1 MIFNSLDARLLGR
14 LVLLV
19 AALAASG
26 YATQHHSYRLA
37 LVALVVLIVL
47 VLDLTRYL
55 TRSQQA
61 LVDFTLALKYRD
73 FSRQYPA
80 QSGPAA
86 LRPLHEAFNQVN
98 ATFRE
103 LRAEQE
109 GQFQYLQTILAL
121 LDTGIVSYD
130 AAGTVAWVN
139 EAFKQTL
146 HLPYL
151 KNIRALQSRQPVLY
165 EAICRAVPGQPAV
178 VKLTVGRQTVQ
189 LLVSATQFK
198 LRGEAF
204 TLLAFKN
211 VSQALAQSETA
222 AWQQL
227 LRVMTHEIMN
237 SVAPIASLADSLGR
251 HVQRARQQEAAESL
265 DDVGTGIRI
274 IQQRSEGLLRFAQV
288 YRDFSTLASPQR
300 TTLYVQELLQA
311 TRQLLAEQLA
321 AQGIEVILS
330 VRPAHLT
337 LHADGHLLEQVLINL
352 VLNAAQAVTQTPNSH
367 INLLAWSDE
376 QDRVV
381 IEVKDN
387 GSGIPADVLDSIF
400 IPFFTTRPNGSGIG
414 LSLAKQIMQLHQGSI
429 QVHSV
434 EGAGSAFQLWFPG
447 PAASYGL

>member
-19 AALAASG
+19 AALAGGG
-26 YATQHHSYRLA
+26 YATQHHAYGLA
-37 LVALVVLIVL
+37 LGALVLLVVL

-55 TRSQQA
+55 TRGQQA
-61 LVDFTLALKYRD
+61 LADFTLALKYRD

-80 QSGPAA
+80 QSGPAS

-151 KNIRALQSRQPVLY
+151 KNIRALQARQPVLY

-178 VKLTVGRQTVQ
+178 VKLTVGPQTVQ

-211 VSQALAQSETA
+211 VSQALADTETA

-251 HVQRARQQEAAESL
+251 HVQRARQQEASDELL

-288 YRDFSTLASPQR
+288 YRNFSTLASPQR

-321 AQGIEVILS
+321 AQGIEVTLN

-352 VLNAAQAVTQTPNSH
+352 VLNAAQAVTQTPTPRIS
-367 INLLAWSDE
+367 LLAWLDE
-376 QDRVV
+376 QERVV

-387 GSGIPADVLDSIF
+387 GSGIPTDVLDSIF
-400 IPFFTTRPNGSGIG
+400 IPFFTTHPYGSGIG
-414 LSLAKQIMQLHQGSI
+414 LSLAKQIMQLHQGNI

-434 EGAGSAFQLWFPG
+434 EGAGSAFQLWFP
-447 PAASYGL
+447 SSSTL